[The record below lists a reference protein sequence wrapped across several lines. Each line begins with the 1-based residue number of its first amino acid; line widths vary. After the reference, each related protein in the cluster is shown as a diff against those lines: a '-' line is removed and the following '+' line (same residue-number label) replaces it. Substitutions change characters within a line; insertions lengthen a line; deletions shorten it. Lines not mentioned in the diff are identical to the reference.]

1 LQFRLEP
8 APGGT
13 TFIWIEDFQPP
24 LGPLV
29 DVAPDLFRVGPD
41 GRAVAVVNETD
52 QGDAREAAAAC
63 PMAAITVI
71 EERAA

>member
-1 LQFRLEP
+1 MTYRIVLDRELCSGFG
-8 APGGT
+8 AC
-13 TFIWIEDFQPP
+13 
-24 LGPLV
+24 V